1 MMPVALLSGVIGV
14 FLGWCLRVAVERAN
28 RRVQRHIEAAGYTR
42 TEVIPLPSE
51 RRGAHHQPPI
61 DGRGA

>member
-1 MMPVALLSGVIGV
+1 MIPFFVGFV
-14 FLGWCLRVAVERAN
+14 LGWCLRVAAERAN

-42 TEVIPLPSE
+42 TEVIPFPSH
-51 RRGAHHQPPI
+51 RRGTHQPPI